1 MPQVTMPLRQAAL
14 AALAAAAMTLGVAT
28 YRAARLDPLPL
39 PSVNGAATGA
49 APMEGAPA
57 GATVHVAAGDA
68 AGEMD
73 NDPFDPERQLPQ
85 EAEAP
90 AADAADEALPT
101 PVPPAAVRVL
111 GVVVLPE
118 GGGFVVYQ
126 LPSEVPKTVRIGGSV
141 GRLTLVGVEPGR
153 AIFRASD
160 GARIALDLTTGT

>member
-1 MPQVTMPLRQAAL
+1 MSLIPMPLRQLAL
-14 AALAAAAMTLGVAT
+14 LALAAATTTLGVAT
-28 YRAARLDPLPL
+28 YRAARLDPLPP
-39 PSVNGAATGA
+39 PSIDGASHGT
-49 APMEGAPA
+49 PIEGATP
-57 GATVHVAAGDA
+57 GATVHVAT
-68 AGEMD
+68 GELD

-85 EAEAP
+85 EPEA
-90 AADAADEALPT
+90 ATTDATDDALPP

-126 LPSEVPKTVRIGGSV
+126 LPSEVPKTVRIGGTV

-160 GARIALDLTTGT
+160 GARVALDLTTGT